1 MRPSVFFFS
10 TFLLLFYNC
19 TTLKKIEPAELT
31 HQHNPLVS
39 KSSSNISLEKLKIK
53 YDTLIPIFNGLFIT
67 NARIDSAYYLE
78 QSRAN
83 EMNFTESQFIGEH
96 LTIQTKKWGV
106 IDSTGNVIVPFI
118 CDGAKQI
125 SENQGIVSV
134 FFTSYSLNTGIP
146 RYQYKG
152 MSYVFNKEGIVYTT
166 KKEFSIK
173 IEFIADFHHTTF
185 IIQKG
190 PHFYLPS
197 EYRIINY

>member
-1 MRPSVFFFS
+1 MRPSIFFFV

-19 TTLKKIEPAELT
+19 TSLKKIEPAELT
-31 HQHNPLVS
+31 HQHKPFVNQ
-39 KSSSNISLEKLKIK
+39 SSPNISLENLKIK

-67 NARIDSAYYLE
+67 NSRIDSVYYFE
-78 QSRAN
+78 KSKDY

-96 LTIQTKKWGV
+96 LTIQSKKWGV
-106 IDSTGNVIVPFI
+106 IDSVGNVIVPFM

-125 SENQGIVSV
+125 SENEGIVSV
-134 FFTSYSLNTGIP
+134 YSTSYSLNTGIP

-173 IEFIADFHHTTF
+173 IEFIADFHHTIF
-185 IIQKG
+185 VIQKG

>member
-1 MRPSVFFFS
+1 MRPSSFFFS

-19 TTLKKIEPAELT
+19 TSLKKIELAELT

-39 KSSSNISLEKLKIK
+39 KSSTHISLEKLKIK

-67 NARIDSAYYLE
+67 NARIDSAYYSE

-96 LTIQTKKWGV
+96 LTIQSKKWGV
-106 IDSTGNVIVPFI
+106 IDSVGNVIVPFM

-134 FFTSYSLNTGIP
+134 FSTSYSLNTGIP

-173 IEFIADFHHTTF
+173 IEFIEDFHHTIF
-185 IIQKG
+185 VIQKG

>member
-1 MRPSVFFFS
+1 MRPSIFFFS
-10 TFLLLFYNC
+10 TFLLLLYNC
-19 TTLKKIEPAELT
+19 TSLKKIEPAELT
-31 HQHNPLVS
+31 HQYKPFVS
-39 KSSSNISLEKLKIK
+39 KLSTHISLEKLKIK

-67 NARIDSAYYLE
+67 NARIDSVYYLE

-106 IDSTGNVIVPFI
+106 IDSVGNVIVPFI

-125 SENQGIVSV
+125 SENEGIVSV
-134 FFTSYSLNTGIP
+134 FSTSYSLNTGIP

-152 MSYVFNKEGIVYTT
+152 MSYIFNKEGIVYTT

-173 IEFIADFHHTTF
+173 IEFIADFHHTIF
-185 IIQKG
+185 VIQKG

>member
-1 MRPSVFFFS
+1 MRPSIFFFA

-19 TTLKKIEPAELT
+19 TSLKKIEPAELT
-31 HQHNPLVS
+31 HQHNPFVS
-39 KSSSNISLEKLKIK
+39 KSSTHISLEKLKIK

-67 NARIDSAYYLE
+67 NARIDSVYYLE

-106 IDSTGNVIVPFI
+106 IDIAGNVIVPFI

-125 SENQGIVSV
+125 SENEGIVSV
-134 FFTSYSLNTGIP
+134 FSTSYSLNTGIP

-152 MSYVFNKEGIVYTT
+152 MSYIFNKEGIVYTT

-173 IEFIADFHHTTF
+173 IEFIADFHHTIF
-185 IIQKG
+185 VIQKG

>member
-1 MRPSVFFFS
+1 MRPSIFFFS
-10 TFLLLFYNC
+10 TFLLLLYNC
-19 TTLKKIEPAELT
+19 TSLKKIEPAELT
-31 HQHNPLVS
+31 HQHNPFVS
-39 KSSSNISLEKLKIK
+39 KSSTQIQLEKLKIK
-53 YDTLIPIFNGLFIT
+53 YDTLIPIIKGLFIT
-67 NARIDSAYYLE
+67 NTRIDSVYYLE

-106 IDSTGNVIVPFI
+106 IDSAGNVIVPFI

-125 SENQGIVSV
+125 SENEGIVSV
-134 FFTSYSLNTGIP
+134 FSTSYSLNTGIP

-173 IEFIADFHHTTF
+173 IEFIADFHHTIF
-185 IIQKG
+185 VIQKG

>member
-1 MRPSVFFFS
+1 MRPSILFFV

-19 TTLKKIEPAELT
+19 TSLKKIEPAELT
-31 HQHNPLVS
+31 HQHNPFVS
-39 KSSSNISLEKLKIK
+39 RLSTHISLEKLKIK

-67 NARIDSAYYLE
+67 KSRIDSIHYLK
-78 QSRAN
+78 QSRAF

-96 LTIQTKKWGV
+96 LTIQSKKWGV

-118 CDGAKQI
+118 CDGAKRI
-125 SENQGIVSV
+125 SENEGIVSV
-134 FFTSYSLNTGIP
+134 FSTSYSLSTGIP

-152 MSYVFNKEGIVYTT
+152 MSYIFNKEGIVYTS

>member
-1 MRPSVFFFS
+1 MRPSIFFFAA
-10 TFLLLFYNC
+10 FLLLFYNC
-19 TTLKKIEPAELT
+19 TSLKKIEPTELT
-31 HQHNPLVS
+31 HKPFVS
-39 KSSSNISLEKLKIK
+39 KSSSNLSLEKLKIK

-67 NARIDSAYYLE
+67 NSRIDSVYYFE
-78 QSRAN
+78 KSRDYA
-83 EMNFTESQFIGEH
+83 MNFTESQFIGEH
-96 LTIQTKKWGV
+96 LTIQSKKWGV
-106 IDSTGNVIVPFI
+106 IDSVGNVIVPFM

-134 FFTSYSLNTGIP
+134 FSTSYSLNTGIP

-173 IEFIADFHHTTF
+173 IEFIEDFHHTIF
-185 IIQKG
+185 VIQKG

>member
-1 MRPSVFFFS
+1 MRPSIFFFAA
-10 TFLLLFYNC
+10 FLLLFYNC
-19 TTLKKIEPAELT
+19 TSLKKIEPTELT
-31 HQHNPLVS
+31 HKTFVS
-39 KSSSNISLEKLKIK
+39 KSSSNLSLEKLKIK

-67 NARIDSAYYLE
+67 NSRIDSVYYFE
-78 QSRAN
+78 KSRDYA
-83 EMNFTESQFIGEH
+83 MNFTESQFIGEH
-96 LTIQTKKWGV
+96 LTIQSKKWGV
-106 IDSTGNVIVPFI
+106 IDSVGNVIVPFM

-134 FFTSYSLNTGIP
+134 FSTSYSLNTGIP

-173 IEFIADFHHTTF
+173 IEFIEDFHHTIF
-185 IIQKG
+185 VIQKG

-197 EYRIINY
+197 E

>member
-1 MRPSVFFFS
+1 MRPSILFFMI
-10 TFLLLFYNC
+10 FLLLFYNC
-19 TTLKKIEPAELT
+19 TSLKKIEPAELT
-31 HQHNPLVS
+31 HQHNPFVS
-39 KSSSNISLEKLKIK
+39 KSSTQIQLEKLKIK
-53 YDTLIPIFNGLFIT
+53 YDTLIPIIKGLFIT
-67 NARIDSAYYLE
+67 NTRIDSVYYLE

-106 IDSTGNVIVPFI
+106 IDSAGNVIVPFI

-125 SENQGIVSV
+125 SENEGIVSV
-134 FFTSYSLNTGIP
+134 FSTSYSLNTGIP

-173 IEFIADFHHTTF
+173 IEFIADFHHTIF
-185 IIQKG
+185 VIQKG